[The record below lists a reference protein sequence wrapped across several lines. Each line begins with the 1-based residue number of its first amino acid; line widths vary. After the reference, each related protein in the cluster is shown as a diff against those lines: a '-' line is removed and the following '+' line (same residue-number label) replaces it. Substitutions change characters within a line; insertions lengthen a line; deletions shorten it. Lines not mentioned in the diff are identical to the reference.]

1 MDKLFDGSQFRLLV
15 VDDTPANIEVLS
27 QSLKPHGYKFAVANS
42 GEKALAIVEKV
53 NPDLILLDVMMP
65 GISGFETCCKLKE
78 NPATK
83 DIPVIFI
90 TAKID
95 QRDINEGFHVGAVD
109 YISKPFNDEEVHAR
123 VRTHLALKNA
133 YDQLYRLNKQ
143 KDLFLGMAAH
153 DLRSPLGIA
162 QGYAEIMYENK
173 LSEEEQKQIL
183 KNTIQVCSGMRLLV
197 DDLLDIS
204 AISNG
209 NISLEL
215 QRGNLVDIANRRVLM
230 QGMIAKKK
238 NIKIVMESNEP
249 LYCTIDDYR
258 MEQVFDNLLTN
269 AVKFSPA
276 DTTITVRATKNGSN
290 AEISVIDQGP
300 GLVEKDLEN
309 IFKEFQKLSARPT
322 AGETSTGLGLAIT
335 KRVIDAHNGLISVK
349 NNQDTGATFK
359 VVIPLARLA

>member
-1 MDKLFDGSQFRLLV
+1 MDKLIDGSRFRLLV
-15 VDDTPANIEVLS
+15 VDDTPANIEVLT
-27 QSLKPHGYKFAVANS
+27 QSLKTHGYKFAVANS
-42 GEKALAIVEKV
+42 GEKTLAIVEKV
-53 NPDLILLDVMMP
+53 KPDLILLDVMMP
-65 GISGFETCCKLKE
+65 GMTGYETCRKLKE
-78 NPATK
+78 NPVTK

-95 QRDINEGFHVGAVD
+95 QRDINEGFRVGAVD

-123 VRTHLALKNA
+123 VRTHLALKSA
-133 YDQLYRLNKQ
+133 YDELYKLSEQ

-162 QGYAEIMYENK
+162 QGYAEIMYENDLGK
-173 LSEEEQKQIL
+173 EEQKKIL
-183 KNTIQVCSGMRLLV
+183 ENTIKVCSGMRLLV

-204 AISNG
+204 AISDG

-215 QRGNLVDIANRRVLM
+215 QKGDLVAIANRRVVM
-230 QGMIAKKK
+230 QSMIANKK
-238 NIKIVMESNEP
+238 NIKIVMESKEP

-269 AVKFSPA
+269 AVKFSPP
-276 DTTITVRATKNGSN
+276 DTTIIVRATKNESN
-290 AEISVIDQGP
+290 AEIEVIDQGP
-300 GLVEKDLEN
+300 GFVDKDLEN

-335 KRVIDAHNGLISVK
+335 KRVVDAHNGNISVK
-349 NNQDTGATFK
+349 SNNDRGATFK
-359 VVIPLARLA
+359 VVIPLA